1 MIAIWI
7 KRTREVSH
15 IKQSARLLT
24 KNSPR
29 ISLWMNNGFPAIY
42 ICCLAILIITG
53 GSLVNPLMVQ
63 AEETSLS
70 IIDANNQL
78 IMTDPPPI
86 VIENCTLVPVSTLAD
101 SLEAEVVWDIEQ
113 QTVTVNKGNDSLRMR
128 IDSDQAMMN
137 GQAFSLDAAVCNVDD
152 RVYVPL
158 MSVAE
163 ALGAKLEWNDET
175 GTVKM
180 LPGMGSTSGSKP
192 ANSSG
197 KEANGPQTLTV
208 KAGYFGSPYN
218 TVKVFSLSDLEAMP
232 QVQQAYTFIDIM
244 PSVVLDSA
252 QGVKLTDIL
261 LKAGIDIN
269 SIDTIYFYTTDVGKS
284 WYQSLP
290 KSYLLDTK
298 RYYYPNL
305 PSHWDYD
312 QQVALPGAEDG
323 AVEVDTIIAIRDNWN
338 RFATEP
344 DFSQMNRDEC
354 FRLLFGQVDTHTDTA
369 MRSAKWIRE
378 ISVMLIG
385 HAPSEVTL
393 NQNTADAL
401 VGSTIQL
408 EATVGPSDAGNKSV
422 IWSSSNPEVATVD
435 QSGLVS
441 VISPG
446 TATITVTTVE
456 GGLTASCIINSSG
469 KSAVSYD
476 GTPAGS
482 VQPSEEEQEASAA
495 AEGQQRLAKK
505 DSAAVSKKSG
515 KIYEMSADIVPLQPQ
530 SEHGN
535 LNVPTGLTSLILF
548 FLGAGRKYTDY
559 KKEVAE

>member
-7 KRTREVSH
+7 KMTREVSH
-15 IKQSARLLT
+15 IKQSARLKT
-24 KNSPR
+24 KNGQR
-29 ISLWMNNGFPAIY
+29 ISSWMNSGFAAIY
-42 ICCLAILIITG
+42 IFGLAILIITVSILG
-53 GSLVNPLMVQ
+53 NPLMVQ
-63 AEETSLS
+63 AEETLLS

-86 VIENCTLVPVSTLAD
+86 IMENCILVPISTLAD

-128 IDSDQAMMN
+128 IDSDQAKMN
-137 GQAFSLDAAVCNVDD
+137 GQAFFMEGAVCNVDD

-158 MSVAE
+158 VSVAE

-175 GTVKM
+175 GTVKL
-180 LPGMGSTSGSKP
+180 LPGMGSTSGTKP
-192 ANSSG
+192 ANFPI
-197 KEANGPQTLTV
+197 KEATGSQTLTV
-208 KAGYFGSPYN
+208 KAGYFGTPYN
-218 TVKVFSLSDLEAMP
+218 TIKVFSLSDLEAMP

-261 LKAGIDIN
+261 LNAGIDIH

-305 PSHWDYD
+305 PTHWDYD
-312 QQVALPGAEDG
+312 KQVALPGAEDG
-323 AVEVDTIIAIRDNWN
+323 AIEVDTIIAIKDNWK

-344 DFSQMNRDEC
+344 DFTQMNRDGC

-385 HAPSEVTL
+385 QPPSEVTL
-393 NQNTADAL
+393 NQNTAHAL

-408 EATVGPSDAGNKSV
+408 EATVGPSDAANKSV
-422 IWSSSNPEVATVD
+422 TWSSSNPEVATVD
-435 QSGLVS
+435 QNGLVS
-441 VISPG
+441 VIGPG

-456 GGLTASCIINSSG
+456 GGLTASCIINGPDQS
-469 KSAVSYD
+469 
-476 GTPAGS
+476 AGS
-482 VQPSEEEQEASAA
+482 QEGTLTGSGLANEEEQEAF
-495 AEGQQRLAKK
+495 AETDGQQSLAKK
-505 DSAAVSKKSG
+505 GSATVSKKFG
-515 KIYEMSADIVPLQPQ
+515 KIYEMSAGMVPLQPQ

-535 LNVPTGLTSLILF
+535 LNIPAGVTSLLLF
-548 FLGAGRKYTDY
+548 FLGAGRKYTEY